1 MAALIEKAL
10 HQEVMLRLRPLPVVA
25 FSVPNSVYLPART
38 EAERT
43 MAARIIHQMKAAGQM
58 TPGAPDIVVCGRH
71 GTILAELKRSA
82 SRDLLTKRPAGRLSP
97 EQREF
102 RERCERAGVRYVVA
116 HCWEDVEGSLE
127 GLW

>member
-1 MAALIEKAL
+1 MTALIEKAL
-10 HQEVMLRLRPLPVVA
+10 HQEVMLRLRLLPVVA

-71 GTILAELKRSA
+71 GVVLCELKREKT
-82 SRDLLTKRPAGRLSP
+82 RDLLTTRPKGRLSP
-97 EQREF
+97 DQKDF
-102 RERCERAGVRYVVA
+102 RERCERVGVRYTVA
-116 HCWEDVEGSLE
+116 HCWEDVEGSLG

>member
-1 MAALIEKAL
+1 MTALIEKAL
-10 HQEVMLRLRPLPVVA
+10 HQEVMLRLRLLPVVA

-43 MAARIIHQMKAAGQM
+43 MAARIIHQMKATGQM
-58 TPGAPDIVVCGRH
+58 TPGAPDIVVCARH
-71 GTILAELKRSA
+71 GAVLCELKREKT
-82 SRDLLTKRPAGRLSP
+82 RDLFTTRPKGRLSP

-102 RERCERAGVRYVVA
+102 QSRCAAAGVRYVVA
-116 HCWEDVEGSLE
+116 YDWEDVACSLE

>member
-1 MAALIEKAL
+1 MTALIEKAL
-10 HQEVMLRLRPLPVVA
+10 HQEVMLRLRTLPVVA

-58 TPGAPDIVVCGRH
+58 TPGAPDLVIAARNGVVLC
-71 GTILAELKRSA
+71 ELKREKT
-82 SRDLLTKRPAGRLSP
+82 RDLLTVRPKGRLSP
-97 EQREF
+97 EQRDF
-102 RERCERAGVRYVVA
+102 RDRCAAAGVRYLVA
-116 HCWEDVEGSLE
+116 HCWADVDGSLE